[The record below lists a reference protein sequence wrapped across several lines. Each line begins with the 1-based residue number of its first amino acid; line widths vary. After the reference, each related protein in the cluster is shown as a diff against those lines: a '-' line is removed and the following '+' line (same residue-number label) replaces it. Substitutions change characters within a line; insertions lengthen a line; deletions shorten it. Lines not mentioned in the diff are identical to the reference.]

1 MPTVYLVRQGGM
13 LRREDNALALYL
25 RQRRM
30 ERIPLEA
37 VDRVVVL
44 GCVTLT
50 PAAVTLLLSKG
61 IDTVFLS
68 RSGRYLGRL
77 MTAAG
82 PNVFLRVRQVH
93 RLDDGEFR
101 LAVARTLVAS
111 KIAGQCRVVESRAR
125 RAAREVLRR
134 GLEKLEEARPAVEAA
149 PSLDDLR
156 GVEGRAA
163 AVYFRCFGEML
174 EGSAF
179 RFDGRN
185 RRPPRDPVNVLL
197 SFGYTLLASALER
210 EVSALGLDPALGCLH
225 ELVYGRPSLVLDL
238 MEEFRPG
245 VVDALVL
252 RICNRR
258 QIRLEDFYFPDD
270 MAAEARHD
278 PEFFELARESPVV
291 FTHEGSRK
299 FIDLFE
305 ARLGERAGVEG
316 RKERADWRSL
326 LRRQVTRYARA
337 LRGEEDFAPLGW
349 SGPEIS
355 GEDLS

>member
-77 MTAAG
+77 VTAAG

-134 GLEKLEEARPAVEAA
+134 GLEKLEEARNRLCARCGRT
-149 PSLDDLR
+149 DDR
-156 GVEGRAA
+156 VSQG
-163 AVYFRCFGEML
+163 
-174 EGSAF
+174 
-179 RFDGRN
+179 
-185 RRPPRDPVNVLL
+185 
-197 SFGYTLLASALER
+197 ASVQR
-210 EVSALGLDPALGCLH
+210 
-225 ELVYGRPSLVLDL
+225 VYG
-238 MEEFRPG
+238 EY
-245 VVDALVL
+245 ALSD
-252 RICNRR
+252 RDRR
-258 QIRLEDFYFPDD
+258 L
-270 MAAEARHD
+270 H
-278 PEFFELARESPVV
+278 
-291 FTHEGSRK
+291 
-299 FIDLFE
+299 
-305 ARLGERAGVEG
+305 AGC
-316 RKERADWRSL
+316 
-326 LRRQVTRYARA
+326 
-337 LRGEEDFAPLGW
+337 
-349 SGPEIS
+349 
-355 GEDLS
+355 